1 MKKNRN
7 LKQKIVFY
15 VMSVSILI
23 AALITAVMS
32 IGSVRSTNAVLLDN
46 MQIIARTA
54 AQNLS
59 SNLHLLTERMYNFS
73 TEPLF
78 SDRSASVDEKEER
91 FEAIEN
97 QIEFVWLS
105 AYGLSGKKLY
115 GDDSSPDSISDA
127 NYFNLASQ
135 TGNLA
140 IGEPFYENGFLQLCV
155 IAPFKEEGQVS
166 GYLVGSYKYDILND
180 VLSQLVLG
188 NTGGACILNQDGDI
202 IGDRD
207 LINVIEG
214 KTVYDIFPA
223 ASGAGKFDEVM
234 DFQTSSSIM
243 TLNSKQQYTGYS
255 PIPGTSWALFI
266 HAPKREFMDT
276 VYVTI
281 AFSALMSL
289 AVLLAAA
296 AIVVPVSKK
305 ISNPLSLAT
314 RRLQTLSDGNLTE
327 QVILSESNDE
337 TRILTDALAKTIASL
352 KRYIE
357 DIDGCLS
364 TLAQGDYTHTVPDH
378 FQGDFSSIRDS
389 LHNIQAALNH
399 SMQKMS
405 LSSVN
410 VSDCA
415 KQLLEGSKEQGALLE
430 DMKENMEAITS
441 SISQN
446 IENAK
451 TLERCVTEAGEKTTL
466 GESDM
471 QNMLHAMSQ
480 IDASVKEIS
489 NVSLL
494 IEDISRQTNLLS
506 LNAAV
511 EAARAGEA
519 GKGFSVVANEINHL
533 SSQTANAL
541 LETGSLIER
550 SAETIQAGLKTA
562 ERTAKTFRDIAAL
575 TEEYRDIS
583 RKLSDTAN
591 DQTDAVS
598 HANDCLES
606 LHGIAGKNDGMAAES
621 LAQAESLRE
630 FVSRVKIKSNT
641 GGLS

>member
-214 KTVYDIFPA
+214 KTV
-223 ASGAGKFDEVM
+223 
-234 DFQTSSSIM
+234 
-243 TLNSKQQYTGYS
+243 
-255 PIPGTSWALFI
+255 
-266 HAPKREFMDT
+266 
-276 VYVTI
+276 
-281 AFSALMSL
+281 
-289 AVLLAAA
+289 
-296 AIVVPVSKK
+296 
-305 ISNPLSLAT
+305 
-314 RRLQTLSDGNLTE
+314 
-327 QVILSESNDE
+327 
-337 TRILTDALAKTIASL
+337 
-352 KRYIE
+352 
-357 DIDGCLS
+357 
-364 TLAQGDYTHTVPDH
+364 
-378 FQGDFSSIRDS
+378 
-389 LHNIQAALNH
+389 
-399 SMQKMS
+399 
-405 LSSVN
+405 
-410 VSDCA
+410 
-415 KQLLEGSKEQGALLE
+415 
-430 DMKENMEAITS
+430 
-441 SISQN
+441 
-446 IENAK
+446 
-451 TLERCVTEAGEKTTL
+451 
-466 GESDM
+466 
-471 QNMLHAMSQ
+471 
-480 IDASVKEIS
+480 
-489 NVSLL
+489 
-494 IEDISRQTNLLS
+494 
-506 LNAAV
+506 
-511 EAARAGEA
+511 
-519 GKGFSVVANEINHL
+519 
-533 SSQTANAL
+533 
-541 LETGSLIER
+541 
-550 SAETIQAGLKTA
+550 
-562 ERTAKTFRDIAAL
+562 
-575 TEEYRDIS
+575 
-583 RKLSDTAN
+583 
-591 DQTDAVS
+591 
-598 HANDCLES
+598 
-606 LHGIAGKNDGMAAES
+606 
-621 LAQAESLRE
+621 
-630 FVSRVKIKSNT
+630 
-641 GGLS
+641 